1 MADSELTGVPEC
13 ELEAALLAIR
23 DSGAECFDPVSFKVI
38 SAMADKAVTHR
49 PQTARLVRQ
58 RALVRLI
65 AYQGNFQ
72 REQQKAQ
79 PLAAQIEKQHPE
91 HGEQARQ
98 LFTSHHF
105 AQLQQL
111 ASKLQRNATDKL
123 LAQLSEQL
131 LTAEP
136 LSATAQSMPLKPR
149 DFLRQQELELTRSAA
164 ASASAADLPWAHQQT
179 QLRSAQQCREALAQ
193 LEAEHLVLQASRAAP
208 EDSGPLNPQKL
219 AIRSLLT
226 LRDLSPG
233 YLGRFVSYLDTLAWL
248 EQVD

>member
-1 MADSELTGVPEC
+1 MADSELSSVPEG
-13 ELEAALLAIR
+13 ELEAALLAVR
-23 DSGAECFDPVSFKVI
+23 DSGAERFDPVRFRVI
-38 SAMADKAVTHR
+38 AAMADKAATHR

-58 RALVRLI
+58 RALARLI
-65 AYQGNFQ
+65 AYQENFQ
-72 REQQKAQ
+72 CEQQKAQ

-91 HGEQARQ
+91 HGAQARQ

-111 ASKLQRNATDKL
+111 ASKLQRATTDNPV
-123 LAQLSEQL
+123 AQLSERL
-131 LTAEP
+131 LAAEP
-136 LSATAQSMPLKPR
+136 LSATAQSIPLKPR
-149 DFLRQQELELTRSAA
+149 DFLRQQERELTRPVA
-164 ASASAADLPWAHQQT
+164 ASASAAELPWAHQQT

-193 LEAEHLVLQASRAAP
+193 LEAEHLVSQASRAAP